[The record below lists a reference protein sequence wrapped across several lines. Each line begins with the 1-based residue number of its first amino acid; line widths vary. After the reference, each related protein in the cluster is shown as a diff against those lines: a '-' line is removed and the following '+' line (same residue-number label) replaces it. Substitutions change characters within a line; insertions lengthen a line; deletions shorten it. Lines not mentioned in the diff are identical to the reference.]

1 MVRPAMNPR
10 QRRAVLLLAL
20 SVVGLIAV
28 FALVAGYVSDVRSEV
43 DPKVSVLALT
53 RDAPANEAITDDM
66 VQTKEIPARYAPR
79 TALRDRGQIIGLV
92 PGTRLTRGS
101 ILQEG
106 MLTSSPSLQQ
116 GQREL
121 AILVDAETGVAGKL
135 TPGAIVDIIGTF
147 GGDANRNVPADSEVV
162 VPAARV
168 IAVGESHV
176 KGGGATS
183 DQAQQP
189 QEVVPVTFAL
199 TPRESLNVTYAESF
213 ANEVRLSL
221 RRPGDRSPLSGDEKV
236 FKRPG
241 NAAQGTAN

>member
-1 MVRPAMNPR
+1 MNPR

-20 SVVGLIAV
+20 SVIGLIAV
-28 FALVAGYVSDVRSEV
+28 FALVASYVSDVRSEV
-43 DPKVSVLALT
+43 DPKITVLALS

-66 VQTKEIPARYAPR
+66 VETREIPERYAPK

-101 ILQEG
+101 ILQDG
-106 MLTSSPSLQQ
+106 MLTSSPALQT

-147 GGDANRNVPADSEVV
+147 NGDPDRDVAPTSEVV

-168 IAVGESHV
+168 INVGESRV
-176 KGGGATS
+176 KGGGGGT
-183 DQAQQP
+183 DQAQNP
-189 QEVVPVTFAL
+189 QEVVPVTFGL
-199 TPRESLNVTYAESF
+199 TPREALNVTYAESF
-213 ANEVRLSL
+213 ADEVRLSL
-221 RRPGDRSPLSGDEKV
+221 RRPGDRSPLSSDQKV

-241 NAAQGTAN
+241 NASQGTAG